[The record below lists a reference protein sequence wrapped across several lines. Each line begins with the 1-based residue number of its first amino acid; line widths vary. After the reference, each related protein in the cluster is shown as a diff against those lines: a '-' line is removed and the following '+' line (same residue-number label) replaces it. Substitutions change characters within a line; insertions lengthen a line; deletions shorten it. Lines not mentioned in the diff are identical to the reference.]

1 MIVPLWSGPF
11 SIKRNKLLL
20 KIGTKCSF
28 KAKKNLLFRIFHIER
43 NFLFLNEW
51 PRNRCSQ
58 WYCSSFIILVL
69 FNRLRNNLF
78 LSMRSLLE
86 WLFLYAVTRNFGSQ
100 LITFLFLQRNVCSFL
115 TLFLLWKIGSFL
127 FTWGTIVPINRFR
140 FERNVPFYWH
150 VEQFVPN
157 H

>member
-28 KAKKNLLFRIFHIER
+28 RAKKNLLFRIFNIER

-78 LSMRSLLE
+78 LLMRSLLE
-86 WLFLYAVTRNFGSQ
+86 WLFLYADTRNFGSQ
-100 LITFLFLQRNVCSFL
+100 LITFLFFVKER
-115 TLFLLWKIGSFL
+115 LFLSSIVPALKNWFL
-127 FTWGTIVPINRFR
+127 FIHL
-140 FERNVPFYWH
+140 RNNCSH
-150 VEQFVPN
+150 
-157 H
+157 